1 MSARKRGKE
10 LLAEL
15 EQRIRQQGVK
25 LSYEK
30 LQFGGLRLKSGLC
43 WFKGRYYL
51 FVDRYKPPA
60 ERIDLLEQAL
70 DELTT
75 LPDASHEPPGAAE
88 APAEPGEAGGSG
100 PEPGEAAEGADGEAA
115 AEAEDTGAEPP
126 GEAEGAA
133 PEKRDA

>member
-10 LLAEL
+10 YLAEL
-15 EQRIRQQGVK
+15 EQNIRQQGVK

-43 WFKGRYYL
+43 WFKGKYYL

-70 DELTT
+70 DELAT
-75 LPDASHEPPGAAE
+75 LPDPAHGPPAEEDAPPETGEAVAEDQAAE
-88 APAEPGEAGGSG
+88 ANE
-100 PEPGEAAEGADGEAA
+100 PEPGEPNEPEA
-115 AEAEDTGAEPP
+115 AEAEEPP
-126 GEAEGAA
+126 AEGEAA

>member
-15 EQRIRQQGVK
+15 EQQIRGQGVK

-43 WFKGRYYL
+43 WFKGKYYL
-51 FVDRYKPPA
+51 FVDRYKPLG

-70 DELTT
+70 EELAT
-75 LPDASHEPPGAAE
+75 LPDAAQGPPGA
-88 APAEPGEAGGSG
+88 GEG
-100 PEPGEAAEGADGEAA
+100 
-115 AEAEDTGAEPP
+115 
-126 GEAEGAA
+126 EGAA
-133 PEKRDA
+133 EESAPGESGNEAEAALSQEAPEKGDA